1 MPMAVFEASAKERS
15 GIKEQSQNISL
26 PRHTQTHATIILR
39 DNIRELNRNKFI
51 YKQYVLNL
59 RVKTLESYVHNEFM

>member
-1 MPMAVFEASAKERS
+1 MPMAVFEASAEERS

-26 PRHTQTHATIILR
+26 PRQTQTHA
-39 DNIRELNRNKFI
+39 RELNRNKVI

-59 RVKTLESYVHNEFM
+59 HVKTLESYVHNEFM